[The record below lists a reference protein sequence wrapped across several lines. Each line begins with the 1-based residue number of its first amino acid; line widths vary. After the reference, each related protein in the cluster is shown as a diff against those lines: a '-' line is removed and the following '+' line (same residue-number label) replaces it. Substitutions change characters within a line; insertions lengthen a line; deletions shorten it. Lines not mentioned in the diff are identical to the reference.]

1 MTKTDTRVEYQR
13 TLPSEGMI
21 SIKMLAT
28 YFGVP
33 AGELYEGLK
42 REKIPVLEITDT
54 NVNGLVNMKKIYEK
68 TVLRE
73 STGVVGGR
81 K

>member
-1 MTKTDTRVEYQR
+1 MTRIDTKVEYQR

-33 AGELYEGLK
+33 AEELYEGLI

-54 NVNGLVNMKKIYEK
+54 NVDGLVNMKKIYEK

-73 STGVVGGR
+73 SVGVIGGH